1 VPEGSTLW
9 VDSAFAADVVYCVL
23 EATGN
28 GIELGLGGVGS
39 ALALSV
45 VVPGVKAATGV
56 SALGGLFPQRYQP
69 RSPPMW
75 DLSSQFPEVGK
86 SLACSL
92 HQGTISADSMR
103 RASNRILQVTMTLVD
118 TTSLRCLISQESLQ
132 PQMIDVQLRLQL

>member
-1 VPEGSTLW
+1 MPEGSTLW

-56 SALGGLFPQRYQP
+56 SALGGSFPSKISTTQP
-69 RSPPMW
+69 PH
-75 DLSSQFPEVGK
+75 VGSK
-86 SLACSL
+86 L
-92 HQGTISADSMR
+92 TISGGGE
-103 RASNRILQVTMTLVD
+103 IIGL
-118 TTSLRCLISQESLQ
+118 
-132 PQMIDVQLRLQL
+132 